1 MRARPDVK
9 SPMRAACRRG
19 ASRARPGPSPC
30 AREMERHGNGV
41 LGDPPGR
48 CSGPAVVIAA
58 RPSAFT
64 RAPAPAART
73 ASPADGRGRRSGQRR
88 PAGRDHDDRG
98 PGSTRRRTATRT
110 GSTAART
117 RARTRA
123 MDGPRRATGGRVR
136 FRAARLDAGA
146 RRPTSLARPSSNS
159 AGRSARGTR
168 RASHRL
174 DGTSG
179 PNGRAGPGVA
189 LPRLFA
195 ASLDSATVAQQSR
208 HRRRMGCGLHDGHA
222 PAVMQTRIGGRRLCR
237 ASGLLSRR
245 SANSRGGVGRRVRV
259 AAICA
264 A

>member
-9 SPMRAACRRG
+9 SPIRAACRRG

-41 LGDPPGR
+41 FGDPPGR

-58 RPSAFT
+58 RPSAFA

-88 PAGRDHDDRG
+88 PAGRDYDDRG

-123 MDGPRRATGGRVR
+123 MDGRGGPLAAGSVFGRRDLMPGPGGRRAWPDRLVIPP
-136 FRAARLDAGA
+136 AARPGGL
-146 RRPTSLARPSSNS
+146 
-159 AGRSARGTR
+159 AGRRTDSTE
-168 RASHRL
+168 H
-174 DGTSG
+174 
-179 PNGRAGPGVA
+179 PGRMAGPGRA
-189 LPRLFA
+189 WPCRGFL
-195 ASLDSATVAQQSR
+195 QSR
-208 HRRRMGCGLHDGHA
+208 SHQPPWRSSHGIEGAWAAGSMMGTHL
-222 PAVMQTRIGGRRLCR
+222 P
-237 ASGLLSRR
+237 
-245 SANSRGGVGRRVRV
+245 
-259 AAICA
+259 
-264 A
+264 